1 MSATARRLAAAAAAA
16 AALALPPALPAQ
28 PAPAAS
34 PTDENLQEPSAGA
47 GATGRISWYGQR
59 FAGRRTASGE
69 PFDPSAMTMA
79 HPTWPMHTIV
89 RVTNLRNDRSVVV
102 RVNDRGPH
110 TGRRIADVSQEAAR
124 RLGMTR
130 RGVIVGRIEPL
141 GVSERLTA
149 PARPADGADA
159 PGAAPAPGTR

>member
-1 MSATARRLAAAAAAA
+1 MSATARRIAAA
-16 AALALPPALPAQ
+16 AALSLLPALLAPPPAAA
-28 PAPAAS
+28 APDGGSPQEAS
-34 PTDENLQEPSAGA
+34 PGA

-159 PGAAPAPGTR
+159 PGAATAPGTR